1 MMKRRLRRT
10 RQVRDDL
17 IAIYGFLH
25 ARSPQ
30 AAERVF
36 DAIEAS
42 IRALLQKPGLG
53 RRWDSRDPRLEG
65 MRVLVVTRYP
75 NYLVF
80 FRLAGRNVE
89 IFRVVHGAR
98 ELERLIDEIEL
109 DFEDP

>member
-1 MMKRRLRRT
+1 MKRRLRRT
-10 RQVRDDL
+10 RQVRVDL
-17 IAIYGFLH
+17 IAIYEYLH
-25 ARSPQ
+25 ERSPK

-42 IRALLQKPGLG
+42 VRALQERPGLG
-53 RRWDSRDPRLEG
+53 RVWNSRDPRLEG

-80 FRLAGRNVE
+80 FRTVGRDVE
-89 IFRVVHGAR
+89 IYRIVHGAR
-98 ELERLIDEIEL
+98 ELERIIDEIEL